1 MGNYK
6 NFKKQL
12 LKDKKISKAYKD
24 LGLEFA
30 VVEMIIEKRL
40 KEGLTQKQL
49 AVRAKTKQPVIS
61 RLERG
66 DFSPSLQFLN
76 RLTEALGAKL
86 HVSIY

>member
-1 MGNYK
+1 MSSYK

-12 LKDKKISKAYKD
+12 LKDKEIRKAYKD
-24 LGLEFA
+24 LGPEFA

-40 KEGLTQKQL
+40 KEGLTQKEL
-49 AVRAKTKQPVIS
+49 AKKAQTKQPVIS

-66 DFSPSLQFLN
+66 EFSPSLQFLY

-86 HVSIY
+86 EVSIS